1 MKYMYMYQY
10 GIIENNS
17 SKKDMLVYNKLH
29 TCTSSIQIHVLVD
42 FPYNLN
48 KNPIT
53 ILFLK
58 IR

>member
-53 ILFLK
+53 ILFF
-58 IR
+58 